1 MWSVPN
7 HYPSSVTLSRSIFL
21 SQRIRLLT
29 FFYSKLTCFPAQP
42 CLSEAG

>member
-21 SQRIRLLT
+21 SRRIRLLT